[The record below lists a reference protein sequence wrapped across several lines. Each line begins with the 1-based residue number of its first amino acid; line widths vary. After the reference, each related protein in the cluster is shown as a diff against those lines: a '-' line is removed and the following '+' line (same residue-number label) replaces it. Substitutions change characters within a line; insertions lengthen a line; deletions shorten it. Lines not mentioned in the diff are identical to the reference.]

1 MSINRIRNI
10 RDERGGVLVLAAL
23 AMPVLILFITFVVDV
38 GNWFEHK
45 RHLQTQADAG
55 ALAGG
60 DVFQFPC
67 SDSTIEAA
75 ARKYGG
81 DPSVSNP
88 YNTQVKDSRNV
99 HELINSDKYFNET
112 GAADWVSIGHPCSS
126 MIVDVK
132 MTQQDLPWFFG
143 AHVVPAINAHARVEI
158 RQISTI
164 AGALPVGVPDSNPK
178 YAFAQFIDEVAT
190 QTAGTIVPVTGCLSG
205 GLPVVN
211 CEFPL
216 VKQPGSSGGLVL
228 WNNSAAPISVPIAS
242 SRIGVRIRLVGSN
255 NSTAAC
261 GQPLVECYDQ
271 GSNNGIVFIRGYS
284 PTAGTLPA
292 NPPVA
297 GDVSLFDG
305 TCTDPYFSSSSST
318 CTVGVHAKVA
328 FPLGV
333 TNASS
338 CPTNGN
344 SFTGGC
350 VYGVVN
356 GTTLPLT
363 YNAATG
369 FWNSTGSNFFNVA
382 SAAGPINVDLLWK
395 VKQNLITI
403 GGANCGQG
411 NGCSGT
417 ISNVQRTFSANPD
430 RSGPLKQAIVSEGGS
445 QWTNSFQT
453 GSTHNLV
460 VQIGMPGNLQDAS
473 SASDPVVL
481 LRVVKDRGG
490 NGSQNQS
497 VDCDPNVSNLRDEI
511 RTGCAPQYTKNT
523 GTACPANSTT
533 LWASAQPW
541 NCVAIQTGASV
552 GQMTQGIQDR
562 ILCGGQACQGNPG
575 CTAPNHWSQFPNLP
589 AGDPRIVPVF
599 LTPFGTFSQSG
610 NEVVP
615 VTDFA
620 EFYVTGWG
628 GNGNGNN
635 DPCPGADAAPTG
647 DIAGHFIK
655 YVQSINNGSTGSQ
668 LCDPTAFAPCVA
680 VMTQ

>member
-1 MSINRIRNI
+1 MSARGLPKI
-10 RDERGGVLVLAAL
+10 RDERGGVLVLCVLAL
-23 AMPVLILFITFVVDV
+23 PVLILFITFVVDV

-60 DVFQFPC
+60 DLFKFPC
-67 SDSTIEAA
+67 SDSSIEAA

-81 DPSVSNP
+81 DPNVLSP

-99 HELINSDKYFNET
+99 HELINSDKYFNEA

-143 AHVVPAINAHARVEI
+143 VHVVPAINAHARVEI
-158 RQISTI
+158 RQVDTV
-164 AGALPVGVPDSNPK
+164 AGALPVGVPDTNPK
-178 YAFAQFIDEVAT
+178 YAFAQFVDEVAT
-190 QTAGTIVPVTGCLSG
+190 AAAGSPVPVTGCLSG
-205 GLPVVN
+205 GLPVAN

-216 VKQPGSSGGLVL
+216 VKQAGSSGGLVL
-228 WNNSAAPISVPIAS
+228 WNNSGAPITVPIAS
-242 SRIGVRIRLVGSN
+242 SRIGVRIRLVGGN
-255 NSTAAC
+255 DSTAGCTA
-261 GQPLVECYDQ
+261 PLVECYDL
-271 GSNNGIVFIRGYS
+271 GSNNGIVFIRGYA
-284 PTAGTLPA
+284 PTAGTLPS

-305 TCTDPYFSSSSST
+305 TCTDPYFSSMSTT
-318 CTVGVHAKVA
+318 CTIGVHAKVA
-328 FPLGV
+328 FQAGV
-333 TNASS
+333 VPSPS
-338 CPTNGN
+338 CPVSGNNGLV
-344 SFTGGC
+344 GGC
-350 VYGVVN
+350 VYAVAN
-356 GTTLPLT
+356 GTTVPLT
-363 YNAATG
+363 YNAVTG
-369 FWNSTGSNFFNVA
+369 FWDSTGSNFLNVT
-382 SAAGPINVDLLWK
+382 AANGPMQVDLHWR
-395 VKQNLITI
+395 VKQVGIT
-403 GGANCGQG
+403 GCSNG
-411 NGCSGT
+411 NGCAGDIT
-417 ISNVQRTFSANPD
+417 NVQRTFSANPD
-430 RSGPLKQAIVSEGGS
+430 RSGPIKQAIVSEGGS

-460 VQIGMPGNLQDAS
+460 IQIGMPGNLQDAS

-497 VDCDPNVSNLRDEI
+497 VDCDPNFPNLRDEI
-511 RTGCAPQYTKNT
+511 RQGCAPQYTKNT

-562 ILCGGQACQGNPG
+562 ILCGGQPCQGNPT
-575 CTAPNHWSQFPNLP
+575 CTAPNHWSQYPNLP

-599 LTPFGTFSQSG
+599 LTPFGTFSASG

-628 GNGNGNN
+628 GNGSGND
-635 DPCPGADAAPTG
+635 DPCPGADPAPTG

-655 YVQSINNGSTGSQ
+655 YVQSINNGTSGSQ
-668 LCDPTAFAPCVA
+668 LCDPSAFAPCVA

>member
-1 MSINRIRNI
+1 MSTWLRR
-10 RDERGGVLVLAAL
+10 RREERGSILVIAVLAL
-23 AMPVLILFITFVVDV
+23 PVLILFITFVVDV

-60 DVFQFPC
+60 DLFRFPC
-67 SDSTIEAA
+67 SDSSIEAA

-81 DPSVSNP
+81 DPNAVSP

-99 HELINSDKYFNET
+99 HELINSDKFFNEP

-143 AHVVPAINAHARVEI
+143 VHVVPAINAHARVEI
-158 RQISTI
+158 RQIDTV

-178 YAFAQFIDEVAT
+178 YAFARFIDET
-190 QTAGTIVPVTGCLSG
+190 TGNALSG
-205 GLPVVN
+205 CTSGGVAVAN
-211 CEFPL
+211 CEFSL
-216 VKQPGSSGGLVL
+216 VKQPGSSGGLVF
-228 WNNSAAPISVPIAS
+228 WNNSGAPATVPIGS
-242 SRIGVRIRLVGSN
+242 NTRIGVRIRLVGGN
-255 NSTAAC
+255 DSTAGCTA
-261 GQPLVECYDQ
+261 PLVECYDQ
-271 GSNNGIVFIRGYS
+271 GSTNGIVFIRGY
-284 PTAGTLPA
+284 TAANGTPPQ
-292 NPPVA
+292 NPPNA

-305 TCTDPYFSSSSST
+305 TCTDPYFSSSST
-318 CTVGVHAKVA
+318 ACTIGVHAKVA
-328 FPLGV
+328 FPTGV
-333 TNASS
+333 TPASS
-338 CPTNGN
+338 CPASGN

-350 VYGVVN
+350 VYANVN
-356 GTTLPLT
+356 GNNIPLT
-363 YNAATG
+363 FNSGTG
-369 FWNSTGSNFFNVA
+369 YWNSTGSNFISVGPATGPTTINLFWRVRA
-382 SAAGPINVDLLWK
+382 SV
-395 VKQNLITI
+395 TI
-403 GGANCGQG
+403 SGNGCGNGG
-411 NGCSGT
+411 GCSGT
-417 ISNVQRTFSANPD
+417 ISNVQRNFTATPD
-430 RSGPLKQAIVSEGGS
+430 RSGPIKQAIVSEGGS

-453 GSTHNLV
+453 SSTHNLV
-460 VQIGMPGNLQDAS
+460 IQIGMPGNLQDAS

-497 VDCDPNVSNLRDEI
+497 VDCDPAFPNLRDEI
-511 RTGCAPQYTKNT
+511 RQGCAPSYTKNT
-523 GTACPANSTT
+523 GQACPGNSTT

-541 NCVAIQTGASV
+541 NCVAIQTGGSI

-562 ILCGGQACQGNPG
+562 ILCGGQPCQGNPG

-589 AGDPRIVPVF
+589 SGDPRIVPVF
-599 LTPFGTFSQSG
+599 LTPFGTFSQAG
-610 NEVVP
+610 NEVLP

-635 DPCPGADAAPTG
+635 DPCPGADAAPSG

-655 YVQSINNGSTGSQ
+655 YVQTLNNGTTGTQ
-668 LCDPTAFAPCVA
+668 LCDPTALAPCVA